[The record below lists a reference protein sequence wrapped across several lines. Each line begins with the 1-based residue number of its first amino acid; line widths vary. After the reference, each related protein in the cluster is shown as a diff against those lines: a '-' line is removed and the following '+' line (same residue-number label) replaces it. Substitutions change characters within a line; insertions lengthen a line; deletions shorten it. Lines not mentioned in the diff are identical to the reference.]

1 MFDSSGRCLDG
12 EHGWRSR
19 IESLPPLVLAQV
31 ESSLDSIEARR
42 RADAERDSRD
52 READLAAGRVAP
64 TPEERER
71 REEDRRELAALRAD
85 EAREDRAALERHER
99 ERPKRIEELL
109 ARAVS
114 ALEAL
119 TSRG

>member
-1 MFDSSGRCLDG
+1 M
-12 EHGWRSR
+12 
-19 IESLPPLVLAQV
+19 VLAQV

-42 RADAERDSRD
+42 RADAVRDSRD

-85 EAREDRAALERHER
+85 EAREDREIFERHER
-99 ERPKRIEELL
+99 ERPKRIEALL
-109 ARAVS
+109 ERAVS
-114 ALEAL
+114 LLEAL
-119 TSRG
+119 ATRG